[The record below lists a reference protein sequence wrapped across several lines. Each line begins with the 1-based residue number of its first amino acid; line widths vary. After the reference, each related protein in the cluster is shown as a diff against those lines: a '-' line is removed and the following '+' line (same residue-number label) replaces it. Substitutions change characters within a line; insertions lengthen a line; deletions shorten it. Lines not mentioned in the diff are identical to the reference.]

1 MFLRILKVK
10 EEVFPSS
17 YNYFDQN
24 NTPRFQYGD
33 LQMTRDQR
41 APFSAP
47 GAALNYFLK
56 RPHTLLTFDAV
67 LNVDLG
73 SKYYYYYSL
82 QFFACQRLIE
92 CIFPTL

>member
-73 SKYYYYYSL
+73 STTTTTITTL
-82 QFFACQRLIE
+82 FA
-92 CIFPTL
+92 IFRVSKAH